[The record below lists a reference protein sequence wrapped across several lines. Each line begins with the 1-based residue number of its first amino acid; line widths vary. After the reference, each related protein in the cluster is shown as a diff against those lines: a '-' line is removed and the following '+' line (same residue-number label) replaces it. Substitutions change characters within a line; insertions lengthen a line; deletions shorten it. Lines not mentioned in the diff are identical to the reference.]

1 MTEEP
6 TDKPKI
12 GRPRV
17 MTDEVIEKILGTIRL
32 GLHPDRAAMAHGVSA
47 GTLRSF
53 KKRNP
58 EFARMV
64 KEAEAS
70 AEAGF
75 LSRILMHTDKQW
87 TACAWML
94 ERRWPERWAK
104 KEHVEVSTKGEA
116 EQLLKDL
123 QLIRS
128 RNAGVAEDEAH
139 AAAS

>member
-6 TDKPKI
+6 TEKKV

-17 MTDEVIEKILGTIRL
+17 MTDEVIEKIIHTIKL
-32 GLHPDRAAMAHGVSA
+32 GLHPDRAALAHGISSN
-47 GTLRSF
+47 TMRSY

-70 AEAGF
+70 AESGL
-75 LSRILMHTDKQW
+75 LSRILMHTDRQW

-123 QLIRS
+123 QLIRT
-128 RNAGVAEDEAH
+128 RNAGVAEEETH